1 MTRDLVLGL
10 EVVLPGGRVLDGLT
24 TLRKDNTGYDV
35 KSLFLVA
42 EGTLGVITAA
52 SFKLFPQ
59 IRTRAT
65 ALVAIPEVRAAV
77 TLLGELR
84 AASGD
89 RVSSFELIPRVGI
102 ELTTRHIPGV
112 SDPLGAT
119 YPWYVLCELSSSRAA
134 EPLDAVLEE
143 ALGAALASGTV
154 LDAALTR
161 SERERAAL
169 WKLRE
174 SIPEAQR
181 HEGASLKHD
190 ISLPVAA
197 LPDFVARAAPWVSAH
212 VPEGRL
218 VAYGHVG
225 DGNLHFNISQLEGGD
240 RERFLARADEVRR
253 AIHDLVREFG
263 GSFSAEHGV
272 GRTKVG
278 ELERYAST
286 VELELMRAV
295 KRAFDPHGI
304 MNPGKVLRQ
313 E

>member
-1 MTRDLVLGL
+1 
-10 EVVLPGGRVLDGLT
+10 VLDGLT
-24 TLRKDNTGYDV
+24 TLRKDNTGYDI
-35 KSLFLVA
+35 KSLFLGA

-52 SFKLFPQ
+52 SFKLFPE
-59 IRTRAT
+59 IRARAT
-65 ALVAIPEVRAAV
+65 ALAAIPDVRAAV
-77 TLLGELR
+77 RLLGQLR

-112 SDPLGAT
+112 SDPLAAP
-119 YPWYVLCELSSSRAA
+119 YAWYVLCELSSSRAA

-143 ALGAALASGTV
+143 ALAAALGDGMV
-154 LDAALTR
+154 LDAALVR

-190 ISLPVAA
+190 ISLPVAT
-197 LPDFVARAAPWVSAH
+197 LPDFVARAAPWVGAN
-212 VPEGRL
+212 VPEGQL

-225 DGNLHFNISQLEGGD
+225 DGNLHFNISQLPGGGD
-240 RERFLARADEVRR
+240 RERFLARADEIRR

-278 ELERYAST
+278 ELERYASP

-295 KRAFDPHGI
+295 KRAIDPHGI
-304 MNPGKVLRQ
+304 MNPGKVLR
-313 E
+313 EK